1 MADTNISAVAASNL
15 VTTASKA
22 AMTVNQVMPAKSTG
36 FDFKNVLGKQAG
48 NGTNAK
54 NSVNRSNVTCKD
66 SSNAFTRP
74 FDIQKAEN
82 SGLSAADADEITKEV
97 SSQIV
102 EKVTEDLD
110 ITEDKLCEI
119 MQMLGITAMDLLQPE
134 NLTALF
140 ANVAGIENNPQEL
153 VLNSDFTGLYADV
166 MDIVSKNQALLEAV
180 SDMEVLE
187 TPQELETFT
196 EPGNPDQGN
205 TALSGEDMAN
215 VQISDLA
222 GETEGTVS
230 KQFQTKSEIIG
241 TSEIADTSE
250 TIVTTVSE
258 NIGTSETTATA
269 VSENVG
275 ISDNTPAS
283 ASENIAA
290 SETTTATV
298 VEDRSMSET
307 AATATSETQAAS
319 GNTVSETQGALETA
333 TAEASNISE
342 TVVSSESIDASETKA
357 QPADT
362 KKDRTGL
369 ADDALSQQ
377 AGDESDSLKPEKQA
391 MKAELNSDSQSEER
405 SFGDKNENSVLHT
418 MINEQTQPEGV
429 FEAFDVQP
437 KYTSVN
443 TTEIIRQIVDQ
454 ISIANTTGES
464 VIEMQL
470 NPENLGKLYINVTEK
485 NSEITAR
492 IAVSNEAVKNA
503 LKSQMATL
511 RENLQDANIRV
522 NDVEITIAT
531 HEFERNLEQNA
542 GNENGRQ
549 GGQQYTHQSSNN
561 GGNGSGQNE
570 TASDEARLA
579 AQIMR
584 DNGNSVDFMA

>member
-74 FDIQKAEN
+74 FDIQKADN

-140 ANVAGIENNPQEL
+140 ANVAGIDNNPQEL

-166 MDIVSKNQALLEAV
+166 MDIASKNQALLEAV
-180 SDMEVLE
+180 SNMEVLE

-222 GETEGTVS
+222 GETEGAVS
-230 KQFQTKSEIIG
+230 KQYQTKSEIIG

-250 TIVTTVSE
+250 TIAATVSE
-258 NIGTSETTATA
+258 NIGT
-269 VSENVG
+269 
-275 ISDNTPAS
+275 SDNTPAS

-290 SETTTATV
+290 SETTAATV
-298 VEDRSMSET
+298 VEERSMSET
-307 AATATSETQAAS
+307 AATA
-319 GNTVSETQGALETA
+319 VSETQGTLEAA

-342 TVVSSESIDASETKA
+342 TVVSSESIEASETKA

-377 AGDESDSLKPEKQA
+377 IGDESDSLKPEKQA
-391 MKAELNSDSQSEER
+391 MKADLNSDSQSEER
-405 SFGDKNENSVLHT
+405 SFGDKNENNVLHT

-503 LKSQMATL
+503 LESQMATL

-570 TASDEARLA
+570 TASDEAGLA

>member
-74 FDIQKAEN
+74 FDIQKADN

-140 ANVAGIENNPQEL
+140 ANAAGIDNNPKEL

-166 MDIVSKNQALLEAV
+166 MDIASKNQALLEAV
-180 SDMEVLE
+180 SNMEVLE

-196 EPGNPDQGN
+196 EPGNPNQGN

-230 KQFQTKSEIIG
+230 KQYQTKSESIG
-241 TSEIADTSE
+241 TSEIAD
-250 TIVTTVSE
+250 
-258 NIGTSETTATA
+258 TSETTATA

-275 ISDNTPAS
+275 ISDNTPAT

-290 SETTTATV
+290 SETTAATD
-298 VEDRSMSET
+298 VEERSMSET
-307 AATATSETQAAS
+307 AAI
-319 GNTVSETQGALETA
+319 
-333 TAEASNISE
+333 AEASNIPE
-342 TVVSSESIDASETKA
+342 TVVSSESIEASETKA

-362 KKDRTGL
+362 KKGRTGL

-377 AGDESDSLKPEKQA
+377 VGDESDSLKPEKQA
-391 MKAELNSDSQSEER
+391 MKADLNSDSSSEER

-443 TTEIIRQIVDQ
+443 TTEIIRQIVNQ

-503 LKSQMATL
+503 LESQMATL

-549 GGQQYTHQSSNN
+549 DGQQYTHQSSNN
-561 GGNGSGQNE
+561 GGDGSGQNE
-570 TASDEARLA
+570 TASDEARLT

>member
-74 FDIQKAEN
+74 FDIQKADN

-140 ANVAGIENNPQEL
+140 ANAAGIDNNPKEL

-166 MDIVSKNQALLEAV
+166 MDIASKNQALLEAV
-180 SDMEVLE
+180 SNMEVLE

-230 KQFQTKSEIIG
+230 KQYQTKSEIVG

-250 TIVTTVSE
+250 TIAATVSE

-269 VSENVG
+269 
-275 ISDNTPAS
+275 
-283 ASENIAA
+283 ASENIDA
-290 SETTTATV
+290 SETTAATD
-298 VEDRSMSET
+298 VEERSMSET
-307 AATATSETQAAS
+307 AATA
-319 GNTVSETQGALETA
+319 
-333 TAEASNISE
+333 EASNIPE

-377 AGDESDSLKPEKQA
+377 IGDESDSLKPEKQA
-391 MKAELNSDSQSEER
+391 MKADLNSDSSSEER
-405 SFGDKNENSVLHT
+405 SFGDKNENNVLHT
-418 MINEQTQPEGV
+418 MINEQTQPESV

-503 LKSQMATL
+503 LESQMATL

-542 GNENGRQ
+542 GNENGRHN
-549 GGQQYTHQSSNN
+549 GQQYTHQSSNN

-570 TASDEARLA
+570 TASDEARLT

>member
-74 FDIQKAEN
+74 FDIQKADN

-140 ANVAGIENNPQEL
+140 ANAAGIDNNPKEL

-166 MDIVSKNQALLEAV
+166 MDIASKNQALLEAV
-180 SDMEVLE
+180 SNMEVLE

-230 KQFQTKSEIIG
+230 KQYQTKSEIVG

-250 TIVTTVSE
+250 TIAATVSE

-269 VSENVG
+269 
-275 ISDNTPAS
+275 
-283 ASENIAA
+283 ASENIDA
-290 SETTTATV
+290 SETTAATD
-298 VEDRSMSET
+298 VEERSMSET
-307 AATATSETQAAS
+307 AATA
-319 GNTVSETQGALETA
+319 
-333 TAEASNISE
+333 EASNIPE

-377 AGDESDSLKPEKQA
+377 IGDESDSLKPEKQA
-391 MKAELNSDSQSEER
+391 MKADLNSDSQSEER
-405 SFGDKNENSVLHT
+405 SFGNKNENSVLHT

-503 LKSQMATL
+503 LESQMATL

-570 TASDEARLA
+570 TASDEARLT

>member
-74 FDIQKAEN
+74 FDIQKADN
-82 SGLSAADADEITKEV
+82 SGLSEADADEITKEV

-119 MQMLGITAMDLLQPE
+119 MQILGITAMDLLQPE

-140 ANVAGIENNPQEL
+140 ANAAGIDNNPQEL

-166 MDIVSKNQALLEAV
+166 MDIASKNQALLEAV
-180 SDMEVLE
+180 SNMEVLE

-196 EPGNPDQGN
+196 EPGNPNQGN

-222 GETEGTVS
+222 GETEGAVS
-230 KQFQTKSEIIG
+230 KQYQTKSEIIG

-250 TIVTTVSE
+250 TIAAIVSE
-258 NIGTSETTATA
+258 NIGTS
-269 VSENVG
+269 
-275 ISDNTPAS
+275 DNTPSS

-290 SETTTATV
+290 SETTAATV
-298 VEDRSMSET
+298 VEERSMSET
-307 AATATSETQAAS
+307 AATA
-319 GNTVSETQGALETA
+319 VSETQGTLEAA

-342 TVVSSESIDASETKA
+342 TVVSSESIEASETKA

-377 AGDESDSLKPEKQA
+377 AGDESDSLKLEKQA
-391 MKAELNSDSQSEER
+391 MKADLNSDSQSEER
-405 SFGDKNENSVLHT
+405 SFGDKNENNVLHT

-429 FEAFDVQP
+429 FKAFDVQP

-443 TTEIIRQIVDQ
+443 TTEIIRQIVNQ

-503 LKSQMATL
+503 LESQMATL
-511 RENLQDANIRV
+511 RENLQDADIRV

-549 GGQQYTHQSSNN
+549 GGQQYTHQSRNN

-570 TASDEARLA
+570 TASDEARLT

>member
-74 FDIQKAEN
+74 FDIQKADN

-119 MQMLGITAMDLLQPE
+119 MQILGITAMDLLQPK

-140 ANVAGIENNPQEL
+140 ANAAGIDNNPQEL

-166 MDIVSKNQALLEAV
+166 MDIASKNQALLEAV
-180 SDMEVLE
+180 SNMEVLE

-230 KQFQTKSEIIG
+230 KQYQTKSEIIG

-250 TIVTTVSE
+250 TIAATVSE
-258 NIGTSETTATA
+258 NIGT
-269 VSENVG
+269 
-275 ISDNTPAS
+275 SDNTPAS

-290 SETTTATV
+290 SETTAATV
-298 VEDRSMSET
+298 VEERSMSET
-307 AATATSETQAAS
+307 AATA
-319 GNTVSETQGALETA
+319 VSETQGTLEAA

-377 AGDESDSLKPEKQA
+377 AGDESDSLKLEKQA
-391 MKAELNSDSQSEER
+391 MKADLNSDSQSEER
-405 SFGDKNENSVLHT
+405 SFGNKNENSVLHT

-503 LKSQMATL
+503 LESQMATL

-542 GNENGRQ
+542 GNENGRHN
-549 GGQQYTHQSSNN
+549 GQQYTHQSSNN

-570 TASDEARLA
+570 TASDEARLT

>member
-74 FDIQKAEN
+74 FDIQKADN

-140 ANVAGIENNPQEL
+140 ANAAGIDNNPKEL

-166 MDIVSKNQALLEAV
+166 MDIASKNQALLEAV
-180 SDMEVLE
+180 SNMEVLE

-230 KQFQTKSEIIG
+230 KQYQTKSEIIG

-250 TIVTTVSE
+250 TIAATVSE

-269 VSENVG
+269 
-275 ISDNTPAS
+275 
-283 ASENIAA
+283 ASENIDA
-290 SETTTATV
+290 SETTAATD
-298 VEDRSMSET
+298 VEERSMSET
-307 AATATSETQAAS
+307 AATA
-319 GNTVSETQGALETA
+319 
-333 TAEASNISE
+333 EASNIPE

-377 AGDESDSLKPEKQA
+377 IGDESDSLKPEKQA
-391 MKAELNSDSQSEER
+391 MKADLNSDSSSEER
-405 SFGDKNENSVLHT
+405 SFGDKNENNVLHT
-418 MINEQTQPEGV
+418 MINEQTQPESV

-503 LKSQMATL
+503 LESQMATL

-531 HEFERNLEQNA
+531 HEFERKLEQNA

-549 GGQQYTHQSSNN
+549 DGQQYTHQSSNN
-561 GGNGSGQNE
+561 GGNKSGPNE
-570 TASDEARLA
+570 TASDEARLT